1 MNVIRNTSRVEIV
14 LPNEY
19 IVNELKNVM
28 CYDIF
33 SIVILLYAWYSCHE
47 NLNLA
52 RHLPTM
58 RNISRENVPCS
69 CFNKVKV

>member
-52 RHLPTM
+52 RHSYHAETSPGRMYLA
-58 RNISRENVPCS
+58 RVSI
-69 CFNKVKV
+69 K

>member
-58 RNISRENVPCS
+58 QKHLPGECTLLV
-69 CFNKVKV
+69 FQ

>member
-1 MNVIRNTSRVEIV
+1 MIIWYEWIRNTSRVEIV

-33 SIVILLYAWYSCHE
+33 SIYIILGL
-47 NLNLA
+47 
-52 RHLPTM
+52 M
-58 RNISRENVPCS
+58 
-69 CFNKVKV
+69 

>member
-1 MNVIRNTSRVEIV
+1 MYVIRNTSRVEIV

-33 SIVILLYAWYSCHE
+33 SIKVILLYAWYSCHE

-52 RHLPTM
+52 RHLPYYHA
-58 RNISRENVPCS
+58 
-69 CFNKVKV
+69 